1 MSKTFIPEGYESSL
15 NLHETQIGIKTVKD
29 VFQDL
34 LAERLNLRRVSAPL
48 FVTPE
53 SGYGIFSHWR

>member
-1 MSKTFIPEGYESSL
+1 MSKTFIPEGYVSSL

-34 LAERLNLRRVSAPL
+34 LVA
-48 FVTPE
+48 F
-53 SGYGIFSHWR
+53 